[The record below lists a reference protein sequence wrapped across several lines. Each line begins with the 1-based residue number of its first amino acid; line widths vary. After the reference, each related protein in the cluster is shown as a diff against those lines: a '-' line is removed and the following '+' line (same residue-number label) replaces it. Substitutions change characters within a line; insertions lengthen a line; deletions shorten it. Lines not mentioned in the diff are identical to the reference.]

1 MTWDELRAA
10 LAVPFPAEMVKF
22 RPGST
27 SGDKKR
33 AQALAYAEPRVYE
46 DRLNEVLGPAWAC
59 RFIPWGDQRL
69 LCELTITLQDDAGG
83 VQELVRT
90 STGEFDSGDTI
101 AKGTSAEAQAFKRAC
116 SKFGLGRYLYDLP
129 VVWVGYDANN
139 RRLTEIPGI
148 PERFLPQPEPV
159 TPPEP
164 VRLTSSR
171 ASQLAPGT
179 GQTAHHRLKRAFA
192 NRRRRT
198 RSRGRKLYRTD
209 RTRGPG
215 GVEPRPQS
223 RRQTLRRAPRQ
234 PRAEGRRAGECAPER
249 VRCWWE

>member
-22 RPGST
+22 RPGSA
-27 SGDKKR
+27 SDDKKR

-46 DRLNEVLGPAWAC
+46 DRLNEVLGPSWAC

-69 LCELTITLQDDAGG
+69 LCELTITLDGDGGG

-101 AKGTSAEAQAFKRAC
+101 AKGMSAEAQAFKRAC

-129 VVWVGYDANN
+129 VVWVEYDDNN
-139 RRLTEIPGI
+139 RRLTEI

-171 ASQLAPGT
+171 ASRLHRELGTLPTIASREHTQIAHEALSQEVESFTGLTEPEALAVLNH
-179 GQTAHHRLKRAFA
+179 ARKVDAKRCEERHV
-192 NRRRRT
+192 NPERRG
-198 RSRGRKLYRTD
+198 S
-209 RTRGPG
+209 
-215 GVEPRPQS
+215 
-223 RRQTLRRAPRQ
+223 
-234 PRAEGRRAGECAPER
+234 EGRMRA
-249 VRCWWE
+249 

>member
-1 MTWDELRAA
+1 MTWDELRVA

-22 RPGST
+22 RPGSA

-69 LCELTITLQDDAGG
+69 LCELTITLDGDGGG

-129 VVWVGYDANN
+129 VVWVEYDDNN
-139 RRLTEIPGI
+139 RRLTEI

-171 ASQLAPGT
+171 ASRLHRELGKLPTIASREHTQIAHEALSQEVESFTGLTEPEALAVLNH
-179 GQTAHHRLKRAFA
+179 ARKVDAKRCEERHV
-192 NRRRRT
+192 N
-198 RSRGRKLYRTD
+198 
-209 RTRGPG
+209 
-215 GVEPRPQS
+215 
-223 RRQTLRRAPRQ
+223 
-234 PRAEGRRAGECAPER
+234 PER
-249 VRCWWE
+249 REQGGRMRA